1 MCRLI
6 ETNVQNNGAVFAD
19 WAVVAKRVGLAVDL
33 PVVGPTLSWLRTFNQ
48 MLVNR
53 PVMTEQPSTLYA
65 KLLGE
70 TAPITWQELQPFFA
84 RGALL
89 WVAGEQDLIE
99 VALGVAEDDR
109 AKVAA
114 WLQAGL
120 LVKVEESRAEDL
132 LARDPQLWAVV
143 VAPWVLIQERAAA
156 PSVH

>member
-1 MCRLI
+1 
-6 ETNVQNNGAVFAD
+6 
-19 WAVVAKRVGLAVDL
+19 
-33 PVVGPTLSWLRTFNQ
+33 
-48 MLVNR
+48 
-53 PVMTEQPSTLYA
+53 MTEHRSTLYA

-89 WVAGEQDLIE
+89 WVDGEQDLVE
-99 VALGVAEDDR
+99 FALGVAEDDR
-109 AKVAA
+109 AQVAA

-120 LVKVEESRAEDL
+120 LAKVEESRAEDL

>member
-1 MCRLI
+1 
-6 ETNVQNNGAVFAD
+6 
-19 WAVVAKRVGLAVDL
+19 
-33 PVVGPTLSWLRTFNQ
+33 
-48 MLVNR
+48 
-53 PVMTEQPSTLYA
+53 MTEQPSTLYA

-89 WVAGEQDLIE
+89 WVDGGQDLVE
-99 VALGVAEDDR
+99 VALGVAEDDS

-120 LVKVEESRAEDL
+120 LAKVEEPRAEDL

-156 PSVH
+156 PSVQ